1 MKIQR
6 TMPPAANPV
15 SPFDLIRGLR
25 GIFFK
30 AGHIKRAEEEIKN
43 GLETRHVFFVSSG
56 KAALT
61 LILIAMKKL
70 RPGKRRVIIPA
81 YTCFSVPSAIIKAG
95 LEVVP
100 CDIDP
105 ETLDL
110 DHSRLLDAV
119 NDDTLC
125 VIPTHLFGAPSD
137 VVAIKKICAGKDIFI
152 VEDAAQAMG
161 TLINGSY
168 AGTIG
173 EAGFFSFGRGK
184 NISCGSGGA
193 IVTNSDELAAQLA
206 ALYAMLPSPGV
217 KETIKD
223 YLTVLATG
231 ILLNPWLYWLPT
243 GVKSLK
249 LGQTIFYSDFPVKK
263 LSGMKAAL
271 LGGLTTR
278 LSEQNAARRQN
289 ADFFIKELGL
299 DNRSGISYLRLPV
312 MAKNLT
318 ERDALYHAA
327 TALGLGLSLMY
338 PTPINEIEEL
348 AGYFAGTSFPVAS
361 SVSQRL
367 IAIPAHSLLTRKDRL
382 GIIALFKE
390 IERLRQQGEPY
401 GNETH
406 HHH

>member
-30 AGHIKRAEEEIKN
+30 AGPLKRAEEEIKN
-43 GLETRHVFFVSSG
+43 GFGTRHVFFVSSG
-56 KAALT
+56 KAALA
-61 LILIAMKKL
+61 LILMAMKRL

-81 YTCFSVPSAIIKAG
+81 YTCFSVPSAIIKAK

-110 DHSRLLDAV
+110 DYSRLLDVV

-137 VVAIKKICAGKDIFI
+137 VVAIKKICAGKDVFTI
-152 VEDAAQAMG
+152 EDAAQAMG

-168 AGTIG
+168 AGTMG

-193 IVTNSDELAAQLA
+193 IITNSDELAAELA
-206 ALYAMLPSPGV
+206 ALYAALPSPCV

-231 ILLNPWLYWLPT
+231 ILLNPWLYWLPS
-243 GVKSLK
+243 GIKSLE
-249 LGQTIFYSDFPVKK
+249 LGKTIFYKDFPVKK
-263 LSGMKAAL
+263 LSGMKAGL
-271 LGGLTTR
+271 LMNLTAR
-278 LSEQNAARRQN
+278 LMLQNAVRRQN
-289 ADFFIKELGL
+289 ADFFIKEMRL
-299 DNRSGISYLRLPV
+299 DNRQGVAYLRLPV
-312 MAKNLT
+312 MAESMA
-318 ERDALYHAA
+318 ERDALYHASSG
-327 TALGLGLSLMY
+327 LGLGLSLMY
-338 PTPINEIEEL
+338 PTPIAGIEEL
-348 AGYFAGTSFPVAS
+348 AGYFAGTYFPGAEA
-361 SVSQRL
+361 VSQRL
-367 IAIPAHSLLTRKDRL
+367 IAVPTHSLLTLKDTL
-382 GIIALFKE
+382 GIIALFGTKG
-390 IERLRQQGEPY
+390 LSSSQ
-401 GNETH
+401 
-406 HHH
+406 